1 MRKEYNKLI
10 RDRIPEIIEA
20 AGQSYALEEIPDDQV
35 FRELLFQKLV
45 EEVAEVIEAA
55 PDKIA
60 TELADLYEV
69 MDAIRSLYGISEQQ
83 VIELQ
88 TSRRSERGGFQK
100 RLKLLWVEE

>member
-20 AGQSYALEEIPDDQV
+20 AGQSYALEEIEDDPV

-45 EEVAEVIEAA
+45 EEAAEVIEAA

-69 MDAIRSLYGISEQQ
+69 IDAIRSLYGISEQQ

-88 TSRRSERGGFQK
+88 TSRRNERGGFQK